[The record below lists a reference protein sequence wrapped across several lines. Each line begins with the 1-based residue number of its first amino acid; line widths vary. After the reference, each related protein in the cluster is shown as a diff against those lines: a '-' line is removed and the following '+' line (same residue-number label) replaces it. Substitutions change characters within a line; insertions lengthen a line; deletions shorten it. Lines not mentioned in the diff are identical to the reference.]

1 MSFIIELAF
10 LVGFNMS
17 IDATQMYGIESMEDC
32 NRMLSDIMSEYRAD
46 TAICFQGDI
55 TEKTLEV

>member
-10 LVGFNMS
+10 LVGFNIS

-32 NRMLSDIMSEYRAD
+32 NRMLSDIIVEYRAD

-55 TEKTLEV
+55 REKTLEV

>member
-32 NRMLSDIMSEYRAD
+32 NRMLPDIMEELKAD